1 MTWLAGVLRDML
13 MEPGLCTQLSSGIH
27 LFNYCVFFFD
37 IALIGSTRWRNH
49 SNHEVCGEAFCR
61 VSADLVVMY
70 MLLIDQDVSSSVNFA
85 PYLLSMKHE

>member
-1 MTWLAGVLRDML
+1 MHTVILRY
-13 MEPGLCTQLSSGIH
+13 PPFQL
-27 LFNYCVFFFD
+27 LRPFFD

-61 VSADLVVMY
+61 VGADLVVMY